1 MLRKLKRYAAWLG
14 IIALLGNVMAG
25 AFGYVPAKKMA
36 PVVDEILGVLVI
48 CTADGTQDASHG
60 GGSPIHNPADH
71 CPACV
76 MLAKVALAT
85 ALILL
90 AVIAFPLPVA
100 PRPVPIRSR
109 RLAPRLS
116 LGGIGSRAPPLFA

>member
-1 MLRKLKRYAAWLG
+1 MLRKSRRGWAWLG
-14 IIALLGNVMAG
+14 IMALLGNVMVG
-25 AFGYVPAKKMA
+25 AFGYAPAKKMV
-36 PVVDEILGVLVI
+36 PVVDEILGALVI
-48 CTADGTQDASHG
+48 CTSDGAKDASH
-60 GGSPIHNPADH
+60 GGSPIHNPSDH

-76 MLAKVALAT
+76 TLAKVALAA

-100 PRPVPIRSR
+100 ARLVPARSR
-109 RLAPRLS
+109 RPAPRLS

>member
-1 MLRKLKRYAAWLG
+1 LLRKLKRYAAWLG
-14 IIALLGNVMAG
+14 VMALLGNVMAG

-36 PVVDEILGVLVI
+36 PVVDEILGALVI
-48 CTADGTQDASHG
+48 CTSDGAQDASHG
-60 GGSPIHNPADH
+60 GGLPIHNPADH

-76 MLAKVALAT
+76 TLAKVALAT

-100 PRPVPIRSR
+100 PRSVPIRSR